1 MAKLTLAALAARME
15 TLEAENADLKNE
27 NTRLEKAG
35 AVRSVQKDTSVQV
48 AKDNDGH
55 GCGIRFYAPKG
66 NKPAGA
72 YYEVTWTTARG
83 ERFARFPVESGDLF
97 VANHDKVTAALA
109 N

>member
-1 MAKLTLAALAARME
+1 MAKLAERME
-15 TLEAENADLKNE
+15 ALEAKNAELQLE

-35 AVRSVQKDTSVQV
+35 AIRTVLKDTSVQI

-72 YYEVTWTTARG
+72 YYEVTWTTAQG
-83 ERFARFPVESGDLF
+83 ERFARFPRESGDLF
-97 VANHDKVTAALA
+97 AANHAQVSDAMTAK
-109 N
+109 